1 MFWRE
6 KELFRF
12 HLRVIVVLVF
22 AALLCQSED
31 HQKASDTEI
40 KSCSNA
46 ASASMKKDNFGDV
59 VKDREQFILN
69 LLDCTKE
76 THRLI
81 LNAPETA
88 DCKPFDEMIPSEVLV
103 SVMNTKIPEAIKTRS
118 FDTENQR
125 LILLSVYLVHIS
137 HRIRCFSCSA
147 VNVWSQ
153 PVFILKPQLKKSV
166 ERLHFE
172 FEQYILAFLD
182 STLMAQWKS
191 DNTTILQNNGET
203 LINMLNNFSAILN
216 NLLEELSSYTRLDYP
231 AKDTRSWLFDTL
243 GGNVA
248 RPDEIKREMLA
259 SETELAIM
267 KTLIKPYDGFLSYI
281 FQSIIDISTKWN
293 MLLMLFVLF
302 SLGFHL
308 VLYTRS

>member
-1 MFWRE
+1 MFGQE
-6 KELFRF
+6 KEFFRLYFRLIRVLF
-12 HLRVIVVLVF
+12 F
-22 AALLCQSED
+22 AALLCQSEA
-31 HQKASDTEI
+31 HQKASITEI
-40 KSCSNA
+40 KSCSRA
-46 ASASMKKDNFGDV
+46 ASASMKKENFDEV
-59 VKDREQFILN
+59 VTDGKNFLSN
-69 LLDCTKE
+69 LLDCTLE
-76 THRLI
+76 THKLLLI
-81 LNAPETA
+81 ASETE
-88 DCKPFDEMIPSEVLV
+88 DCKTFDKMIPSEVLV

-137 HRIRCFSCSA
+137 HRIRYFSCSA

-153 PVFILKPQLKKSV
+153 PGFILKPQFKKSV

-172 FEQYILAFLD
+172 FKQYILAFLD

-203 LINMLNNFSAILN
+203 LINMLNNFSARLN

-231 AKDTRSWLFDTL
+231 AKDTLSWLFDPL
-243 GGNVA
+243 RGNVA
-248 RPDEIKREMLA
+248 RPDEIKRGMLA